1 MECPH
6 RCRSAWLDS
15 IGSENPYFVRADML
29 DTPVAFRAI
38 VCSRWRVH
46 LDVARGPT
54 PQGIRAAD

>member
-1 MECPH
+1 MGWEIPY
-6 RCRSAWLDS
+6 SA
-15 IGSENPYFVRADML
+15 GADML